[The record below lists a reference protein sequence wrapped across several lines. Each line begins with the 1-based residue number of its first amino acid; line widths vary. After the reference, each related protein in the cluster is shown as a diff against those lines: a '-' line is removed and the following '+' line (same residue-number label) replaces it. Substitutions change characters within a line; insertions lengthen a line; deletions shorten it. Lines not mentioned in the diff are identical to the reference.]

1 MWLTIILGVLTGLG
15 LLLYGI
21 QMMAT
26 GLQKV
31 AGNRLKFFV
40 EFLTRNRFIAL
51 LVGMI
56 ITIIVHSSS
65 ATSVMVVGF
74 VNSGIMSLQQAV
86 GVIMGANIGTTVTGQ
101 LLSFNLTRFAPIALA
116 IGLVLQLTGKTT
128 KRKNLAEVLIGMGIL
143 FIGMSLLKD
152 AMNPLKGYP
161 KFEEYLIRWGS
172 NPFLG
177 ISLGIIITVLMQ
189 SSAATIALLIALGS
203 EGILPLEAAIYILY
217 GDNIGTCTTALFSSI
232 GSSRNAR
239 RIAFIHLLFNIIG
252 TVIFVL
258 LLGKPL
264 LKIVT
269 AINPTDVARQ
279 IANSHSLF
287 NIVNVIILF
296 PMAGFLVKI
305 SEIIIPNKDDK
316 IETPILDPRFLG
328 TPAIA
333 LKNTVTEIINMAN
346 MAKNSLECAILS
358 YRNRDKLHIEES
370 NRLEEQ
376 INNYQHL
383 IMVYLQDI
391 SETDLS
397 KTDRRLVDA
406 LFNTVSD
413 IERIGDH
420 ADNIAELSNNFIDQ
434 DVEFDPESKTEIR
447 AIIDHV
453 LHTLSTLIEALR
465 LGDVEKAK
473 EVILLEDQMDI
484 MERESRQNYINRM
497 HEKKVTIQSG
507 VIFLDLLSN
516 LERVLDHC
524 NNIAQSIIALQGDIR
539 IPFIEEDRVN

>member
-465 LGDVEKAK
+465 LGDVGKAK

-539 IPFIEEDRVN
+539 IPFIEEDRGN

>member
-465 LGDVEKAK
+465 LGDVGKAK

>member
-296 PMAGFLVKI
+296 PLAGFLVKI
-305 SEIIIPNKDDK
+305 SEIVIPNKDDK

-453 LHTLSTLIEALR
+453 LHTLSTLIDALR